1 MAVVRMGT
9 VEEAALLHRGLQ
21 ACLQPPGQAEQQGF
35 QLITPAGGNHDLGDA
50 LSPYFRQSRLT
61 PSHPA
66 AQACRSLQADML
78 TMGFQHDIFSIA
90 RWQLALQYTHTS
102 GYAHST

>member
-50 LSPYFRQSRLT
+50 LSPNFRHSRLT